1 MKKFVFGC
9 LGVLV
14 VLLIAGGVGSYF
26 LYQKA
31 KSTIVT
37 YSTSLT
43 QLQEIPRIEAQ
54 VQNKVSFAAPLGG
67 ELTEDQVT
75 RLLAVQQHVKDRL
88 GARVK
93 QLDAKYEAL
102 NKAHGGN
109 SSISDGLEA
118 LKDLGSLVLDAK
130 KVQVEALNA
139 QRFSLAEYDWTRKA
153 AYQAAGVPLSA
164 SFDEI
169 VRNVRAGSMPTNER
183 VAAGLVA
190 DAPEKN
196 KQLVGPHAETL
207 RQNAGLAFFG
217 L

>member
-1 MKKFVFGC
+1 MKKVVFGC

-31 KSTIVT
+31 KSTLVT

-43 QLQEIPRIEAQ
+43 QLKEIPKVEAQ
-54 VQNKVSFAAPLGG
+54 VQNKVAFVAPLGG
-67 ELTEDQVT
+67 ELTADQVT

-88 GARVK
+88 GTRVK
-93 QLDAKYEAL
+93 ELDAKYQAL

-169 VRNVRAGSMPTNER
+169 VRKVQAGGVPTNESF
-183 VAAGLVA
+183 AAGLVG
-190 DAPEKN
+190 DVPEKN
-196 KQLVGPHAETL
+196 KQLVAPHVETL
-207 RQNAGLAFFG
+207 RQNAGMAFFG